1 MPDVMHQEAPYP
13 QALRDLLDRFGYQPP
28 GRKWTFRLG
37 YADRG
42 QGSRGLTLTIN
53 IQGPDSYD
61 PECFVNVDHYMLVP
75 PAAYDERSWT
85 DWLFEQVGLVEQH
98 ERMEFFKVGGRAA
111 YPPAHGPGNSPYLRM
126 IYGTETDRRTSFRG
140 ELNPE

>member
-1 MPDVMHQEAPYP
+1 MRQEAPYP
-13 QALRDLLDRFGYQPP
+13 QILADLVERLKYRDGWAFTLED
-28 GRKWTFRLG
+28 T
-37 YADRG
+37 DRG
-42 QGSRGLTLTIN
+42 QGSKGLTLTIS
-53 IQGPDSYD
+53 IACPDSYGRKA
-61 PECFVNVDHYMLVP
+61 PEWTGGVTHYMLVP

-98 ERMEFFKVGGRAA
+98 ERMEFFKVDGKPA

-126 IYGTETDRRTSFRG
+126 IYGTDIDRRTSFRG